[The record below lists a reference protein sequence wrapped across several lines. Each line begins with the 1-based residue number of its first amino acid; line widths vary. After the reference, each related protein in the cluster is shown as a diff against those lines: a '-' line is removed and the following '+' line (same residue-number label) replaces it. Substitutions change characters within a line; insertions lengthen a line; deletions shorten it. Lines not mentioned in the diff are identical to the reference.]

1 MSSESFLQSEN
12 TISDNAIKKVLTNN
26 NDWLSKNIEKVPASQ
41 NFIDASGMSF
51 DKQVDNSIYKDE
63 QLLDTIKSFYY
74 KRDGVS
80 FDTDEGAIRKF
91 ISDRTWKQANTY
103 SISKELIYAT
113 SENVDTDQKRR
124 LSYLTQYW
132 NSLPNFYQ
140 EGGRGFGGLVDNI
153 IKGVSDPLNILSLGI
168 AKATVG
174 TAVNIAAK
182 KGTKIALSKAAEKTA
197 VRKAI
202 AYGTGAQ
209 FVADGI
215 FGASIDAA
223 IQKTEKELLLRNKFD
238 TKRMFTS
245 AITTAGIGIIPGLTY
260 TIPAAKVGIKEAAV
274 KKGVDRIIT
283 ESLDFAHPVKNLN
296 HQLYG
301 VKSNIE
307 GYKAKGTEVDLLLKN
322 FISKNPDDPLAKK
335 INNYFE
341 QDNSKL
347 NVGAGLKLSKK
358 EIRFLTGIDKK
369 KINYLDFRDPGD
381 YGYVQIRELAAS
393 TTRGKAA
400 VDANGSVVLPVT
412 ANRTKLGI
420 DTEIIVKGGF
430 EKVNAKPLLKIY
442 EPLEDAKLVGVFN
455 NYVQARRSLIL
466 NDRGIETSM
475 KKKEID
481 SAIKAYRN
489 TGKNTEQKNN
499 NKNILD
505 LALQDLTL
513 LSRAMIELNRRT
525 GLLSDAE
532 AKKILDANPIYAPF
546 YARTTESFRNILR
559 EKDKVATITDTGK
572 PKIVKGKETPI
583 AAGVKTPAKFEITG
597 SDVDIKPLHESF
609 AGYIFNT
616 YQAAEK
622 NLAKLRL
629 YSEIDEAVTK
639 GNFAKGEVIETLKPI
654 EFTQA
659 LRKDVV
665 KALKDEADSRGVK
678 FSKRLT
684 SELLEGEDAIKV
696 AAFKNNIKL
705 KDGRILD
712 LVYENGKLKKYII
725 KDSGYREMFQSLGG
739 ITGDYIGFLS
749 NFINGL
755 VAGKGSVVGAGSKAQ
770 AAGKVVGL
778 TSRIFPNLITHSPP
792 FIAFNGIRDT
802 LSGSVNSAFGFNAA
816 SFAPGL
822 DTAKG
827 LFKTFR
833 PAKEILSELSKT
845 VRPNDPNFLKFI
857 RGMKNAFAAS
867 RVYQKGL
874 LSGGGF
880 ASRRDTETI
889 VKSIRAQIQEQ
900 NITAKDK
907 KIYLRSF
914 DLLKKMGYF
923 GKVTGSKAID
933 IARGYSN
940 LVNRIEY
947 ASRLGEFALAKKA
960 GMSDR
965 VAGFA
970 MREIST
976 DFGMH
981 GSNAYLNAY
990 NRSTMFFN
998 AGLQGF
1004 YKGVLRRPFE
1014 NPGKFTSAVIGSIV
1028 VPEMVFWALTNE
1040 TPEYQELG
1048 DDIKLLH
1055 YVIPVYMEDKSDGS
1069 HLRMNSQGVY
1079 ERKIEDFLLIPK
1091 PYDFGV
1097 FANIFRG
1104 IAEAVQEKNT
1114 DIAIQYFYAS
1124 IAKVFPGLTK
1134 PTLLS
1139 PAIDLWLNKN
1149 YKNNEIIPY
1158 YKTKNN
1164 LQDRVISVSTRPS
1177 AIELASVINELYV
1190 DFNPESDPYSGKVS
1204 PIAIDYLINNY
1215 FVGLAQ
1221 YIPDIYDAKFSWDEK
1236 SFGPQ
1241 PEKRIDENDIANNIF
1256 SVITRRFVLK
1266 AQPTKFSKNIGIIY
1280 ELKNETQKIVLDIN
1294 TSENDLVSIFR
1305 NKGIDMERGTREE
1318 AKNAFMAYPI
1328 LQDAVI
1334 VLSDFKK
1341 QRDLIPFKKYDENGV
1356 ELTAERKR
1364 ELIDQNLA
1372 KANKFAYNI
1381 LSDIKSFKDPS
1392 ILVSRF
1398 GSKTYRDAAD
1408 KTFTTKTIQKAFG
1421 DIQTKIFN

>member
-1 MSSESFLQSEN
+1 MSSVNNINEN
-12 TISDNAIKKVLTNN
+12 VISDEAIKKVFTNN
-26 NDWLSKNIEKVPASQ
+26 ENWLNENIAKVPAAQ
-41 NFIDASGMSF
+41 NFVDASGKSF
-51 DKQVDNSIYKDE
+51 DKEVDNSIYKDQE
-63 QLLDTIKSFYY
+63 LLDNVKAFYY

-103 SISKELIYAT
+103 SIGKELIYAT
-113 SENVDTDQKRR
+113 SENVDLDQKRR

-132 NSLPNFYQ
+132 SSLPNFYQ
-140 EGGRGFGGLVDNI
+140 EGGRGFSGLVDNI
-153 IKGVSDPLNILSLGI
+153 MKGVTDPLNVLSLGI

-174 TAVNIAAK
+174 TAVGVAAK
-182 KGTKIALSKAAEKTA
+182 KGTQVALSKAAEKAA
-197 VRKAI
+197 VRKAVGY
-202 AYGTGAQ
+202 ATGAQ
-209 FVADGI
+209 FVTDGI

-238 TKRMFTS
+238 PKRMFTS
-245 AITTAGIGIIPGLTY
+245 AITTAGVGIIPGLVYSVPT
-260 TIPAAKVGIKEAAV
+260 AKAGVKEIGIRKSI
-274 KKGVDRIIT
+274 DRIT
-283 ESLDFAHPVKNLN
+283 QETLDFAHPVKNLN

-301 VKSNIE
+301 VKSNLE
-307 GYKAKGTEVDLLLKN
+307 GYKTKGTEIDLLLKN
-322 FISKNPDDPLAKK
+322 FVSKNPDEPLAKK
-335 INNYFE
+335 INNYFK
-341 QDNSKL
+341 QDNSDL
-347 NVGAGLKLSKK
+347 NVGAGLKLNKK
-358 EIRFLTGIDKK
+358 EIRLLTGINKD
-369 KINYLDFRDPGD
+369 KINYLDYRDPGD

-412 ANRTKLGI
+412 ADRTKLGI

-466 NDRGIETSM
+466 NKRGIATSM
-475 KKKEID
+475 KKKEIKKSID
-481 SAIKAYRN
+481 SYKKQN
-489 TGKNTEQKNN
+489 DK

-505 LALQDLTL
+505 TALQDLTL
-513 LSRAMIELNRRT
+513 LSRAMIELNRRV
-525 GLLSDAE
+525 GLISDIE
-532 AKKILDANPIYAPF
+532 AQKILDANPIYAPF
-546 YARTTESFRNILR
+546 YARTTESFRKVLR
-559 EKDKVATITDTGK
+559 EKDKIATPTETGK
-572 PKIVKGKETPI
+572 PRVVKGKEVPV
-583 AAGVKTPAKFEITG
+583 AAGVKTPVKFEITG
-597 SDVDIKPLHESF
+597 SDLDIKPLHESF

-629 YSEIDEAVTK
+629 YSEIDEAITK
-639 GNFAKGEVIETLKPI
+639 GHIAKGEIVETLKPI
-654 EFTQA
+654 EFTKA

-678 FSKRLT
+678 FSKRLQ

-712 LVYENGKLKKYII
+712 LVYERGKLKKYII
-725 KDSGYREMFQSLGG
+725 KDTGYREMFQSLGG
-739 ITGDYIGFLS
+739 ITGDYIGFMS
-749 NFINGL
+749 KFIDGL
-755 VAGKGSVVGAGSKAQ
+755 VTGKGSVVGAGSKAR
-770 AAGKVVGL
+770 AAGKIVGAV
-778 TSRIFPNLITHSPP
+778 SRIFPNLITHSPP

-827 LFKTFR
+827 LFKTFK
-833 PAKEILSELSKT
+833 PGKEILAELSKT
-845 VRPNDPNFLKFI
+845 VRPKDPNFLKFM
-857 RGMKNAFAAS
+857 RGMKNAFSAS

-880 ASRRDTETI
+880 ASRRDTELI
-889 VKSIRAQIQEQ
+889 VKSIRTQIKEQ
-900 NITAKDK
+900 NIPAKDK
-907 KIYLRSF
+907 NVYLKSF
-914 DLLKKMGYF
+914 DFLKDIGYF
-923 GKVTGSKAID
+923 GID
-933 IARGYSN
+933 KTFDITRGYSA
-940 LVNRIEY
+940 LVNKIEY
-947 ASRLGEFALAKKA
+947 ASRLGEFMLAKKA

-981 GSNAYLNAY
+981 GANAYLNAY

-1004 YKGVLRRPFE
+1004 YRGVLRRPTE
-1014 NPGKFTSAVIGSIV
+1014 NPGKFATAVLGSIV

-1040 TPEYQELG
+1040 TPEYQELS

-1055 YVIPVYMEDKSDGS
+1055 YVIPVYMEDQPDGS
-1069 HLRMNSQGVY
+1069 HLRMTASGAY
-1079 ERKIEDFLLIPK
+1079 ERKIKNFLLIPK

-1149 YKNNEIIPY
+1149 YKNNEIVPY
-1158 YKTKNN
+1158 YKTRGNF
-1164 LQDRVISVSTRPS
+1164 QDRIISSSTRPS
-1177 AIELASVINELYV
+1177 AIQLAAIINELYA
-1190 DFNPESDPYSGKVS
+1190 DFNPEKDPYDTKVS

-1221 YIPDIYDAKFSWDEK
+1221 YLPDIYDAKFAWDEK
-1236 SFGPQ
+1236 AFGPR
-1241 PEKRIDENDIANNIF
+1241 PSKRIDENDIANNIF
-1256 SVITRRFVLK
+1256 SVITRRFVAK
-1266 AQPTKFSKNIGIIY
+1266 ATPTKFSKNIGLIY
-1280 ELKNETQKIVLDIN
+1280 EMRNQAQKITLDVE
-1294 TSENDLVSIFR
+1294 TAENDLINIFR
-1305 NKGIDMERGTREE
+1305 KQGIDMERGTREE
-1318 AKNAFMAYPI
+1318 AKNAFRAYPI

-1334 VLSDFKK
+1334 VLSSLKK
-1341 QRDLIPFKKYDENGV
+1341 QRDLIQFKKYDENGF
-1356 ELTAERKR
+1356 ELTAEKKR
-1364 ELIDQNLA
+1364 ELIDKNLEE
-1372 KANKFAYNI
+1372 ANKFAFNI
-1381 LSDIKSFKDPS
+1381 LRDIKSFKDPTF
-1392 ILVSRF
+1392 LVSRF

-1408 KTFTTKTIQKAFG
+1408 KTFTTKTIQKVFG